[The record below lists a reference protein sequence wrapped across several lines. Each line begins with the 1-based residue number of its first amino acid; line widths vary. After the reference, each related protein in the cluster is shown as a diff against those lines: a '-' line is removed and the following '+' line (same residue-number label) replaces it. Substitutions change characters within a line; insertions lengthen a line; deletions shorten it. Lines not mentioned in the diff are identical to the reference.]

1 MVPTGAA
8 APRNEVAMPERHG
21 DEIVETTTEAR
32 AAETGTGLRWMLIAG
47 TVGLAIIFAL
57 LWLYYFS

>member
-1 MVPTGAA
+1 
-8 APRNEVAMPERHG
+8 MPERHG